1 MVRDNPGRADTR
13 KTMSDVNRGAHS
25 ARKQAIRRKAQ
36 RRHSH
41 FYDSRAH
48 WSFSRNASAEPL
60 SWSRERWILAG
71 TAFLLV
77 ILSALVI
84 PAWAGAMKKETI
96 ATALP
101 KVPTQVAPAATQL
114 ANVPLAVVPLA
125 VPRLDPASVKPLAPV
140 ETWQTVQVQPGQ
152 TLADI
157 FIAQGLSMTDLQ
169 HVIDASGG
177 TKVFHQIKP
186 GQEFQFLVGS
196 DHVLQGVRFDPDE
209 ASIATLRFADGKP
222 QLTTQ
227 KRDVQR
233 REHVAHGLIDS
244 SLFGAA
250 SKAGMS
256 NAMVLKLAEVFK
268 FDIDF
273 VQDLRVGDNFTVVYD
288 DMYSDGAFMREG
300 DIVAAEFINQGKR
313 YTAYR
318 YKNSDGKVGYF
329 SEEGRPLQGSFL
341 RIPVDFTRI
350 SSQFSAGRMHP
361 ILGKM
366 RAHKGVDYAAPSGTP
381 IHAAGDGVVKFRG
394 WMNGYG
400 NFVVIQHNA
409 SISTAYGH
417 MSRFAN
423 LRVGQRV
430 SQGSTIGYVGMTGL
444 ATGPHLHYEF
454 RVNNAQRDP
463 QTVTLPKPEP
473 LPAGQL
479 AKFKKDVVAPQLA
492 RLNQVDGNAPKLARN
507 ETAKSDG
514 G

>member
-1 MVRDNPGRADTR
+1 MVRDKSGRADTR
-13 KTMSDVNRGAHS
+13 KTMGDVNRGAHD

-41 FYDSRAH
+41 FYDSRAAH

-60 SWSRERWILAG
+60 SWTRERWILAG

-84 PAWAGAMKKETI
+84 PAWAGAMKQQTVTS
-96 ATALP
+96 ATP
-101 KVPTQVAPAATQL
+101 PIH
-114 ANVPLAVVPLA
+114 AVVPLA
-125 VPRLDPASVKPLAPV
+125 VPKIDPASIKPLAPV

-157 FIAQGLSMTDLQ
+157 FLAQGLSMTDLQ
-169 HVIDASGG
+169 HVIDGAGG
-177 TKVFHQIKP
+177 SKAFHQIKP
-186 GQEFQFLVGS
+186 GQEFQFLIGG
-196 DHVLQGVRFDPDE
+196 DHVLKGVRFDQDE
-209 ASIATLRFADGKP
+209 ASIATLRLDGASP

-233 REHVAHGLIDS
+233 REHIAHGEIDS

-273 VQDLRVGDNFTVVYD
+273 VQDLRVGDNFTVIYD
-288 DMYSDGAFMREG
+288 DVYSDGAFLREG
-300 DIVAAEFINQGKR
+300 DIVAAEFVNQGKR

-318 YKNSDGKVGYF
+318 FKNSDGKVSYF
-329 SEEGRPLQGSFL
+329 SEEGRPLTGSFL

-366 RAHKGVDYAAPSGTP
+366 RAHKGVDYAAPTGTP

-409 SISTAYGH
+409 TISTAYGH

-454 RVNNAQRDP
+454 RVNNVQRDP

-473 LPAGQL
+473 LPAAQL
-479 AKFKKDVVAPQLA
+479 AKFKKEVVGPQLA
-492 RLNQVDGNAPKLARN
+492 RLNQVDSNVKLARTDTGKQDN
-507 ETAKSDG
+507 D
-514 G
+514 

>member
-1 MVRDNPGRADTR
+1 MG
-13 KTMSDVNRGAHS
+13 DVNRVAHS
-25 ARKQAIRRKAQ
+25 ARRQAMRRKAQ
-36 RRHSH
+36 RSHSH
-41 FYDSRAH
+41 FYDRCAH
-48 WSFSRNASAEPL
+48 WSFSRTAGAEPIR
-60 SWSRERWILAG
+60 WNRERWILAG
-71 TAFLLV
+71 TAFLIV
-77 ILSALVI
+77 VLSALVI
-84 PAWAGAMKKETI
+84 PAWAGAMKK
-96 ATALP
+96 P
-101 KVPTQVAPAATQL
+101 GS
-114 ANVPLAVVPLA
+114 VPLVHAVVPLTL
-125 VPRLDPASVKPLAPV
+125 PKLDPETVKPLVAA
-140 ETWQTVQVQPGQ
+140 EDWQTVQVQPGQ
-152 TLADI
+152 TLSDI
-157 FIAQGLSMTDLQ
+157 FQGQGLTLTDLQ
-169 HVIDASGG
+169 HAIDGAGNARA
-177 TKVFHQIKP
+177 FHQIKP
-186 GQEFQFLVGS
+186 GQEFQFLLGENKS
-196 DHVLQGVRFDPDE
+196 LLGVRFDQDE
-209 ASIATLRFADGKP
+209 ASIATLRLDGAKP
-222 QLTTQ
+222 ELTTQ
-227 KRDVQR
+227 SRDVQR
-233 REHVAHGLIDS
+233 REHIAHGVIDS

-273 VQDLRVGDNFTVVYD
+273 VQDLRVGDNFTVIYD
-288 DMYSDGAFMREG
+288 DIYRDGAYAREG

-318 YKNSDGKVGYF
+318 FKNSDGKYSYF
-329 SEEGRPLQGSFL
+329 SEEGRPLTGSFL

-409 SISTAYGH
+409 TISTAYGH

-430 SQGSTIGYVGMTGL
+430 TQGSTIGYVGMTGL

-473 LPAGQL
+473 LPAAQL
-479 AKFKKDVVAPQLA
+479 AKFKSEVVKPQLA
-492 RLNQVDGNAPKLARN
+492 RLTQVDSSVKLAR
-507 ETAKSDG
+507 AKSDTRSDD
-514 G
+514 